1 MTLRLHVPGPQGV
14 PGALAPGTEFAL
26 PAAAARHVQV
36 RRLQPGDALVLFDG
50 AGLEADAAVLAI
62 GRREVSVRVLGVR
75 PALAR
80 ELPFAV
86 TLAFG
91 MPANER
97 IDALVE
103 KATELGVAALQPLHT
118 ARSVLRL
125 DGERAARRQA
135 HWQAVAA
142 AASEQCGRAVVPAVG
157 AVRLLSQWLGGLEG
171 AGAGAGAASAPAA
184 RWLLSTDA
192 AAPAWAVRAA
202 AAPAGP
208 TVVLSGPEGG
218 FEAAESAAAVAAG
231 FVPVSL
237 GPRVLRADTAP
248 LAALAALALA
258 APAPAAA
265 A

>member
-14 PGALAPGTEFAL
+14 PGTLEPGTEFAL

-103 KATELGVAALQPLHT
+103 KASELGVAALQPLHT

-157 AVRLLSQWLGGLEG
+157 AVRSLSQWLGGLEG
-171 AGAGAGAASAPAA
+171 AGAGAANAPAA

-202 AAPAGP
+202 VGPAGA

>member
-97 IDALVE
+97 MDALVE

-157 AVRLLSQWLGGLEG
+157 AVRSLSQWLGGLE
-171 AGAGAGAASAPAA
+171 GAGAGAASAPAA

-202 AAPAGP
+202 AAAAGP
-208 TVVLSGPEGG
+208 AIVLSGPEGG

>member
-97 IDALVE
+97 MDALVE

-157 AVRLLSQWLGGLEG
+157 AVRSLSQWLGGLE
-171 AGAGAGAASAPAA
+171 GAGAASAPAA